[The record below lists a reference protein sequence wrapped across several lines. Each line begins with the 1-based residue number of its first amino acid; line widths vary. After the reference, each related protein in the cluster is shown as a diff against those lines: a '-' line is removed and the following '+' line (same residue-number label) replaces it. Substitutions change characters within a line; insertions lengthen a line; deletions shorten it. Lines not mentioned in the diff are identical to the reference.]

1 MIFAIRPLLTSSR
14 GVRWHGSGASLS
26 HLGLRKKLPDGWNIF
41 ANFFAGMIHRVC
53 RGPKE
58 WSGIGSRKTS

>member
-1 MIFAIRPLLTSSR
+1 MIFAIRPLLAGSR
-14 GVRWHGSGASLS
+14 GARWHGSGASLS

-41 ANFFAGMIHRVC
+41 ANFFGSMNYHTC

-58 WSGIGSRKTS
+58 CSGMGSRKTS